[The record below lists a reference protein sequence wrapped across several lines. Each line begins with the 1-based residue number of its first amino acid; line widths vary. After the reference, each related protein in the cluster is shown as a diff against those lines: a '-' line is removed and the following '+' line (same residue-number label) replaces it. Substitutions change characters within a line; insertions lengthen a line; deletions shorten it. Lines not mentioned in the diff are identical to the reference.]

1 MNLNGDSK
9 RVDTVEDELMGN
21 YGKSDDVV
29 IVEAVRTPFGRF
41 DGILKTT
48 LSMDLGVMVLKE
60 IIRRTGV
67 NPRDVDEVYYG
78 TCIPAEYAIYTNV
91 PARQITLLAGFPD
104 DSISLTIDRACCSSM
119 TALRLGYQVI
129 KAGNAEIVIASG
141 AESMGNTPL
150 IASAAKV
157 RWGNKLG
164 PLELEDVL
172 FELGYSRKG
181 FAPVATDSGEVAV
194 EYGVTRE
201 MQDMWALQSHQRWF
215 KAYEEGKYKVGEELM
230 SIEVP
235 QPKGGPILFDRDE
248 QPRKDSSLEK
258 LARLNTVYGS
268 PTVTAGN
275 APGMNSGASA
285 IMIMSRKKAEEK
297 GLKPLATIEA
307 MQCAAGSPK
316 YMACVPAI
324 AIEKLLSRVSKT
336 IDDMDLIEIN
346 EAFAAVTLVSLKILA
361 KNNHDKMKELQEKT
375 NVNGGAIAIG
385 HPVGASGARV
395 TMTLMYELMRRGGGN
410 GVAAICGGLS
420 QGEAVLLKV

>member
-1 MNLNGDSK
+1 
-9 RVDTVEDELMGN
+9 MGN
-21 YGKSDDVV
+21 YGNSNDVV

-324 AIEKLLSRVSKT
+324 AIEKLLSRVDKT

-361 KNNHDKMKELQEKT
+361 KYNHDKMKELQEKT

>member
-1 MNLNGDSK
+1 MSD
-9 RVDTVEDELMGN
+9 
-21 YGKSDDVV
+21 YGKSNDVV

-60 IIRRTGV
+60 IIRRTRVDPKEV
-67 NPRDVDEVYYG
+67 NEVYYG

-91 PARQITLLAGFPD
+91 PARQITLLAGFPE

-119 TALRLGYQVI
+119 TALRLGYQAI
-129 KAGNAEIVIASG
+129 KTENAEIVIASG

-150 IASAAKV
+150 IARADKI
-157 RWGNKLG
+157 RWGSKLG
-164 PLELEDVL
+164 PIELEDVL

-201 MQDMWALQSHQRWF
+201 MQDRWALQSHQRWF

-230 SIEVP
+230 AIELP

-258 LARLNTVYGS
+258 LARLTTVYGS

-297 GLKPLATIEA
+297 GLRPLATIDA

-324 AIEKLLSRVSKT
+324 AIEKLLRKVGKA
-336 IDDMDLIEIN
+336 IDDMNLIEIN
-346 EAFAAVTLVSLKILA
+346 EAFAAVTLVSLQILA
-361 KNNHDKMKELQEKT
+361 KDDPDKLKELQEKT

-420 QGEAVLLKV
+420 QGEAILLSV

>member
-1 MNLNGDSK
+1 MGD
-9 RVDTVEDELMGN
+9 

-60 IIRRTGV
+60 IIRRTGI
-67 NPRDVDEVYYG
+67 NPREVEEVYYG

-119 TALRLGYQVI
+119 TALRLGYQAI

-150 IASAAKV
+150 IAPAAKV

-285 IMIMSRKKAEEK
+285 IMMMSRKKAEEK

-307 MQCAAGSPK
+307 IQCAAGSPK

-324 AIEKLLSRVSKT
+324 AVEKLLSRVGKT
-336 IDDMDLIEIN
+336 IDAVDLIEIN